1 MTGLRVAVSDP
12 AWFDTALARVA
23 GEPGAIGGL
32 FPAVSRRCGRGP
44 WRDGWTVDDAVRVEL
59 LTALVLRGKELD
71 ASFKF
76 AIIRRAAENQV
87 KSVPHL
93 RCRIASDLALQSRR
107 EFSRHLVGKGAIQK
121 CQRLRR
127 RRGDRTH
134 LAARCGIRRV
144 FIYRFGRQLFMFM
157 EAADDFDMERDM
169 PKYMEHPRAR
179 EWDQLMR
186 TFHEPVPGAP
196 PGSTW
201 VPMREIYA
209 SESK

>member
-1 MTGLRVAVSDP
+1 MKRFAQTVLLKDDP
-12 AWFDTALARVA
+12 
-23 GEPGAIGGL
+23 E
-32 FPAVSRRCGRGP
+32 
-44 WRDGWTVDDAVRVEL
+44 
-59 LTALVLRGKELD
+59 
-71 ASFKF
+71 
-76 AIIRRAAENQV
+76 IIRRYEEYHANPWPEV
-87 KSVPHL
+87 V
-93 RCRIASDLALQSRR
+93 
-107 EFSRHLVGKGAIQK
+107 VG
-121 CQRLRR
+121 
-127 RRGDRTH
+127 TE
-134 LAARCGIRRV
+134 RCGVRRV

-186 TFHEPVPGAP
+186 TFQEPVPGAP